1 MCLARCCRTLIVK
14 PYTELS
20 AASPNLSSE
29 MHRSFWSARTHTK
42 QTKLN
47 VLCVV
52 CLWLGLMLRLVC
64 AHPRPRI
71 VRAIVAAIFDAA
83 STFPLMMRPSNSG
96 LTGPSG
102 LAAAMPATAAGAAGA
117 ADDGER
123 HVGSEVMVEHEGET
137 FHAVVTQYFPPDD
150 NDSEVPRNS
159 YRSVQ
164 STMIVSKMHTR
175 AVAASAMCSGRMW

>member
-1 MCLARCCRTLIVK
+1 
-14 PYTELS
+14 
-20 AASPNLSSE
+20 
-29 MHRSFWSARTHTK
+29 
-42 QTKLN
+42 
-47 VLCVV
+47 
-52 CLWLGLMLRLVC
+52 MLRLVC

-71 VRAIVAAIFDAA
+71 VRAIIAAIFDVA

-102 LAAAMPATAAGAAGA
+102 LAAAMPATAAAAAGA

-150 NDSEVPRNS
+150 TDSEVPRS
-159 YRSVQ
+159 SDHSIK
-164 STMIVSKMHTR
+164 STMIVHGMHALSITGAR
-175 AVAASAMCSGRMW
+175 AMCSGRMW